1 MMNRLTLAQ
10 VGKTTEVNVVEI
22 NGGWGVRHRLN
33 RMGIHPGDR
42 VLVKR
47 SGIMGGPILIQV
59 HGMEVALGRGLADK
73 VVVSEIVK

>member
-1 MMNRLTLAQ
+1 MDQ
-10 VGKTTEVNVVEI
+10 VGKTTEVNVLEI

-59 HGMEVALGRGLADK
+59 HGMEVALGRGLAAK
-73 VVVSEIVK
+73 VVVSEIGK

>member
-1 MMNRLTLAQ
+1 MINRLTMDQ
-10 VGKTTEVNVVEI
+10 VGKTTEVNVLEI

-59 HGMEVALGRGLADK
+59 HGMEVALGRGLAAK
-73 VVVSEIVK
+73 VVVSEIGK